1 MKFLFDLDGT
11 LTMKETLPV
20 IAEHF
25 GIEEQIIPLTQQ
37 TVQGI
42 VPFEEGF
49 MKRVHILRQFPVSE
63 IARVVCTVP
72 LHPLLLRFIRQHRAD
87 SIIVSGNLDCWCQT
101 LLMKIDCTYFCSQ
114 AKVEADKVVAVL
126 RLLDKEAI
134 VRMYQEQGEQV
145 VFIGDGHN
153 DLEAMQQADLA
164 LVCGLSN
171 TPAPSLLSVADRVF
185 YDEKELVD
193 YLDQLKD
200 ISILSSRGKQ
210 RPKVSL
216 VSPKSD

>member
-11 LTMKETLPV
+11 LTLKETLPV

-25 GIEEQIIPLTQQ
+25 GIEEQIIPLTRQ
-37 TVQGI
+37 TVQGT
-42 VPFEEGF
+42 VPFDEGF
-49 MKRVHILRQFPVSE
+49 MRRVDILRQFPVSE

-87 SIIVSGNLDCWCQT
+87 SIIVSGNLDCWCHS
-101 LLMKIDCTYFCSQ
+101 LLEKIDCKHYCS
-114 AKVEADKVVAVL
+114 EALVKDDKIVGIQ
-126 RLLDKEAI
+126 RLLNKKAI
-134 VRMYQEQGEQV
+134 VCTYQEQGEKV
-145 VFIGDGHN
+145 AFIGDGHN

-193 YLDQLKD
+193 YLDLLKD
-200 ISILSSRGKQ
+200 ISILSSRGRQ
-210 RPKVSL
+210 
-216 VSPKSD
+216 

>member
-11 LTMKETLPV
+11 LTLKETLPV

-49 MKRVHILRQFPVSE
+49 MKRVHILRQYSVSE
-63 IARVVCTVP
+63 ISSLLSTVP
-72 LHPLLLRFIRQHRAD
+72 IHPLLLQFIRQERANC
-87 SIIVSGNLDCWCQT
+87 IVVSGNLDCWCHS
-101 LLMKIDCTYFCSQ
+101 LLEKIDCKHYYCS
-114 AKVEADKVVAVL
+114 EALVKDDKLVGIQ
-126 RLLDKEAI
+126 RLLNKKAI
-134 VRMYQEQGEQV
+134 VCTYQEQGEKV
-145 VFIGDGHN
+145 AFIGDGYN

-193 YLDQLKD
+193 YLNQLKD

-210 RPKVSL
+210 
-216 VSPKSD
+216 